1 VFRVAATHIRTFT
14 SLSLVLA
21 TLLLAGA
28 ELRADTKTETV
39 VVPSARKTTEG
50 NAENFFPLDLG
61 DLGLHSQR
69 YQQVYKASEFTS
81 FGGPIRV
88 TEIAFRPDPFWGDAF
103 QTTLPGV
110 EIHLSTTSK
119 VPDGLSTTFASNL
132 GADDTLVFNGSL
144 QLSSSFTG
152 PVDGPKAFDV
162 RIVLTTPF
170 VYDPTA
176 GNLLLD
182 IRNLQ
187 GGTTTILDAEM
198 QFGDTTSRV
207 YSYAVPDSVLNPTG
221 FLGGTSSVGLV
232 TEFTV
237 IPVVEEIEV
246 AVDIRP
252 GGCPN
257 PLNVAAGGVLPV
269 AVLGTADFDVTHVD
283 PASVRLAGVE
293 PLRWALEDVATPFQ
307 PFTGKSKASD
317 CNTLGAD
324 GRVDLSLKFDVPA
337 IIAAIKK
344 ELGRELNDGEVLVL
358 SLTGNLLEAHG
369 GGAIVGE
376 DTVVIQQKKK

>member
-1 VFRVAATHIRTFT
+1 VI
-14 SLSLVLA
+14 
-21 TLLLAGA
+21 LLLAGA
-28 ELRADTKTETV
+28 ELHADTV
-39 VVPSARKTTEG
+39 VVPSTRKTTEG
-50 NAENFFPLDLG
+50 NAENFFPWDLG
-61 DLGLHSQR
+61 DLGLNSQR
-69 YQQVYKASEFTS
+69 YQQVYAASEFTS

-88 TEIAFRPDPFWGDAF
+88 TEIAFRPDAFFGNAF
-103 QTTLPGV
+103 QTTMPGV

-119 VPDGLSTTFASNL
+119 APDGLSTTFASNI
-132 GADDTLVFNGSL
+132 GADDTLVFSGSL

-152 PVDGPKAFDV
+152 PLDGPKAFDV

-182 IRNLQ
+182 LRNLM
-187 GGTTTILDAEM
+187 GGTTSILDAEM
-198 QFGDTTSRV
+198 KFGDTTSRV
-207 YSYAVPDSVLNPTG
+207 YSFKVPESVLDATG
-221 FLGGTSSVGLV
+221 FLGGTTSVGLV
-232 TEFTV
+232 TEFTATL
-237 IPVVEEIEV
+237 VVAETKV

-252 GGCPN
+252 GACPN
-257 PLNVAAGGVLPV
+257 PLNVATNGVLPV
-269 AVLGTADFDVTHVD
+269 AILGTADFDVTHVD

-293 PLRWALEDVATPFQ
+293 PLRSALEDVSTPFT

-324 GRVDLSLKFDVPA
+324 GHVDLTLKFDVQQ
-337 IIAAIKK
+337 IIAAIRK
-344 ELGRELNDGEVLVL
+344 ELGREPKDGEVLVL

-369 GGAIVGE
+369 AGAIVGE